1 MKKNN
6 TVKQSLKKG
15 TTKTTKS
22 AQESITIGI
31 DLGDKA
37 SRYCVLT
44 GTGEVT
50 EEGSVPTSKKG
61 MMQMFGGAALP
72 NGHGVGEP
80 LLG

>member
-15 TTKTTKS
+15 TKKITKS

-37 SRYCVLT
+37 SRYCVLN
-44 GTGEVT
+44 
-50 EEGSVPTSKKG
+50 GSW
-61 MMQMFGGAALP
+61 
-72 NGHGVGEP
+72 
-80 LLG
+80 